1 MGQGLEIGYCWEKVG
16 DEIIMNAGRGYSL
29 EIVSDT

>member
-1 MGQGLEIGYCWEKVG
+1 MGQGLEIGYCWEKVA
-16 DEIIMNAGRGYSL
+16 DEIIMNVGKGYNE